1 MKAVIDRFED
11 NNFAVL
17 ELNDQP
23 GNMLI
28 VPCSELPDDAQQGDV
43 LSYQNGQWA
52 LDRNETIQRN
62 NEIEALF
69 NNLLSNDE

>member
-1 MKAVIDRFED
+1 MTSH
-11 NNFAVL
+11 
-17 ELNDQP
+17 
-23 GNMLI
+23 MLI

-43 LSYQNGQWA
+43 LSYQNDQWA

-62 NEIEALF
+62 NEIEKLF